1 MQINKKGEKMKKLQV
16 TGNMSMIVFSSEEK
30 AKINKRL
37 KGLNRQIRLNAA
49 IAAQKAGEIY
59 ITR

>member
-1 MQINKKGEKMKKLQV
+1 MQRNKRIKMKKLQV
-16 TGNMSMIVFSSEEK
+16 TENMSMIVFSSEEK

-37 KGLNRQIRLNAA
+37 KGLNEKIRRNAA
-49 IAAQKAGEIY
+49 IAAKKAQEIY

>member
-1 MQINKKGEKMKKLQV
+1 MKKLQV
-16 TGNMSMIVFSSEEK
+16 TGNMSMIVFSPEEK

>member
-1 MQINKKGEKMKKLQV
+1 MKKLQV
-16 TGNMSMIVFSSEEK
+16 TENMSMIVFSPEEK

-37 KGLNRQIRLNAA
+37 KGLNEKIRRNAA
-49 IAAQKAGEIY
+49 IAAKKAQEIY